1 MLKVLIA
8 DDEPYVREGIKNI
21 VPWEEVGFYVCGEG
35 SDGDDTYNKICKL
48 DPDLVLIDIK
58 MPGKIGLDVIKES
71 IDNGF
76 KGKFVIIS
84 GYSDFEYA
92 KVAIKY
98 GVKCY
103 LLKPIDEDELYDIA
117 VNLRNEIEEE
127 KNKLRNIEKQ
137 KDYVKEYSLSQLM
150 LGKKVEDYEEL
161 TNSLDYSSYSVALIL
176 NYDEKTKNE
185 NLIELES
192 CIKQKLSNLN
202 GIEVCK
208 VKDKDAIL
216 FCDVNS
222 NHSFNILNSINKE
235 INKCLKGRIF
245 VTVGQEVSSIDDIL
259 LSYNTANELMKS
271 RFLFLNEEILTTER
285 VREISKKRFLLEE
298 MDIINKIC
306 TYVEIGECGK
316 IKELL
321 KGLAELIQSKFYTE
335 DEIKVLVTK
344 NCLEFYDKIKSD
356 YEIDKNLILDNEVI
370 IKEIYSTESLKE
382 IIDILEKRLINV
394 SKVISLNSSD
404 KSIKRIVKYIEKN
417 YYTDLKLELLAEIFN
432 YNSAYLG
439 KVFKGHTGMSF
450 NTYLDNIRIE
460 QAKKLLMEDNIKVYQ
475 VCEKVGYKNIDYFHS
490 KFKKYVGVSPL
501 NYKKQIELGKFKELV

>member
-1 MLKVLIA
+1 MT
-8 DDEPYVREGIKNI
+8 
-21 VPWEEVGFYVCGEG
+21 C
-35 SDGDDTYNKICKL
+35 
-48 DPDLVLIDIK
+48 
-58 MPGKIGLDVIKES
+58 
-71 IDNGF
+71 
-76 KGKFVIIS
+76 
-84 GYSDFEYA
+84 
-92 KVAIKY
+92 
-98 GVKCY
+98 
-103 LLKPIDEDELYDIA
+103 
-117 VNLRNEIEEE
+117 
-127 KNKLRNIEKQ
+127 
-137 KDYVKEYSLSQLM
+137 SL
-150 LGKKVEDYEEL
+150 
-161 TNSLDYSSYSVALIL
+161 
-176 NYDEKTKNE
+176 KTKNE

-208 VKDKDAIL
+208 VKDKVAIL

-235 INKCLKGRIF
+235 INKGLKGRIF
-245 VTVGQEVSSIDDIL
+245 VTVGQEGSSIDDIL

-285 VREISKKRFLLEE
+285 IREISKKRFLLEE

-439 KVFKGHTGMSF
+439 KVFKCHTGMSF